1 MTLAAILGCAMTMTV
16 MTACSHND
24 NDDDT
29 SPVVDDKAWKAD
41 ANKDTS
47 VRPGDDFFMYCN
59 GAIGIIL
66 QSTKPIRSRNCS
78 WVNWPTR

>member
-1 MTLAAILGCAMTMTV
+1 MTLAAVLCCAMSMTV
-16 MTACSHND
+16 LTACSHND

-41 ANKDTS
+41 ANKDRATTS
-47 VRPGDDFFMYCN
+47 SCIVMA
-59 GAIGIIL
+59 AIGIIL